1 MNERH
6 LGWRPVVDRGSR
18 ASTKRQGDGS
28 QKTGVSKAAQC
39 VAMKQEAIGLR
50 QISAPRPAEREGHG
64 LVVAYFIVKV
74 SGTD

>member
-1 MNERH
+1 
-6 LGWRPVVDRGSR
+6 
-18 ASTKRQGDGS
+18 
-28 QKTGVSKAAQC
+28 
-39 VAMKQEAIGLR
+39 MKHEAIGLR